1 MFSDESP
8 PHAGADPCPCT
19 PRPPSRLIGRE
30 SAGGDPSL
38 ADEGLCASQP
48 NYNPPDVCNQS
59 DLLLLNVCSIDSTA
73 SIYHVTSIRSDS
85 DFGSMQPDPGLG
97 LTPSIENLP
106 GPTDPRFAAA
116 ACTHHSTQI
125 THTSHK
131 ISTSK
136 QLAQRCHHDV
146 IRVVTR
152 LTAAAAFGAKGRCG
166 MSDPMPETEAVI
178 ACGGFCGRCAPS
190 SPDLG
195 PSFPLPAAS
204 PFAAIRTNV
213 R

>member
-1 MFSDESP
+1 MKNKFKLLVRSMLE
-8 PHAGADPCPCT
+8 HTCVL
-19 PRPPSRLIGRE
+19 RRE
-30 SAGGDPSL
+30 SAPCRRRPMSVHAPPAL
-38 ADEGLCASQP
+38 EADRSRVGRR
-48 NYNPPDVCNQS
+48 
-59 DLLLLNVCSIDSTA
+59 IDSTA